1 MTSERDQL
9 ILAAI
14 MDEANKVRSL
24 EQILNDVYDAGF
36 DVAMEMGR

>member
-1 MTSERDQL
+1 MKSERDQL

-36 DVAMEMGR
+36 DTAMEMGR